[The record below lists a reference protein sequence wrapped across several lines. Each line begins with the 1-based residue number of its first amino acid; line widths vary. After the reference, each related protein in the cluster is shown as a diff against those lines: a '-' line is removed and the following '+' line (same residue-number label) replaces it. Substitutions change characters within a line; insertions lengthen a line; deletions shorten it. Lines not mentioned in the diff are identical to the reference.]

1 MNFNDYCTG
10 IQHIGIPTND
20 MDKTVSFYQSIGF
33 REALGTVNEKEH
45 ARVEFLQNGNLMLET
60 YESKDVCG
68 ETGAIDHFCIDVT
81 DIEKVFMYLK
91 SRNFKILES
100 EIQFLPFWEHGVRFI
115 NILGPNGE
123 KIEFSQKL

>member
-1 MNFNDYCTG
+1 MSFNDYCTG
-10 IQHIGIPTND
+10 IQHIGIPTDD

-33 REALGTVNEKEH
+33 HEALGAVNEKEH
-45 ARVEFLQNGNLMLET
+45 ARVEFMQNGNLMLET

-68 ETGAIDHFCIDVT
+68 KTGAIDHICIDVI
-81 DIEKVFMYLK
+81 DIEKVFKYLK
-91 SRNFKILES
+91 SRNFQILEN

-123 KIEFSQKL
+123 KIEFSQMM

>member
-1 MNFNDYCTG
+1 MELGDYCTG
-10 IQHIGIPTND
+10 IQHIGIPTDD

-60 YESKDVCG
+60 YESKNVSRK
-68 ETGAIDHFCIDVT
+68 TGAIDHFCIDVK
-81 DIEKVFMYLK
+81 DMKKVYEYLK
-91 SRNFKILES
+91 SHGFQMLET
-100 EIQFLPFWEHGVRFI
+100 EIQFLPFWEHGVQFI